1 VRSGILGVEQL
12 MRRLRILKMIVSG
25 FEILLDVRERVG
37 QMVVELYRMYQ
48 IDGSG
53 FYFIVKQ
60 VQGRG

>member
-1 VRSGILGVEQL
+1 